1 MISLVIPAA
10 GSGTRM
16 QQELPKA
23 LTRFGN
29 STFLEW
35 QINKFKHI
43 ADEIYVIIA
52 SKDLD
57 KFEEFRRI
65 HDLNFKIVL
74 QKEGKGSYFAIQA
87 VIELISSDLT
97 LICWADQIGLSKSLI
112 LETVNKIRISKSEG
126 LIPLIFIAKPYV
138 RANLDDESN
147 LLGWEYRREGAEPDN
162 GYSDLGFFA
171 FKTDSLKLSMRTITD
186 YSKFESALTHEFN
199 FLDFLPHFA
208 STHNLGFLHTTDLIN
223 SKAVNTKD
231 ELEGAKFSV
240 TPKVFEITY
249 SIIIPSFNEG
259 PRLLKLL
266 TQLNSLSSSQLGSYS
281 FAFEIIV
288 VDDGSTD
295 DTGDILKQFSFKNVY
310 QPNSGKG
317 SAVKLGKSI
326 AKGDYIIVLD
336 ADGEYLVSDLIPLMS
351 FSELHP
357 TSVVY
362 GSRYIKKNSKKVTF
376 LPLKGQS
383 VLNLYFNHFLTFI
396 ILTRFKVLI
405 TDSLTGYKIYHK
417 TIYDSVNP
425 VTKGFETDHE
435 LSKKIIELGVKI
447 IEFPISYL
455 PRSKKEGKKISFRDA
470 LKAVKLW
477 LT

>member
-1 MISLVIPAA
+1 
-10 GSGTRM
+10 
-16 QQELPKA
+16 
-23 LTRFGN
+23 
-29 STFLEW
+29 
-35 QINKFKHI
+35 
-43 ADEIYVIIA
+43 
-52 SKDLD
+52 
-57 KFEEFRRI
+57 
-65 HDLNFKIVL
+65 
-74 QKEGKGSYFAIQA
+74 
-87 VIELISSDLT
+87 
-97 LICWADQIGLSKSLI
+97 
-112 LETVNKIRISKSEG
+112 
-126 LIPLIFIAKPYV
+126 
-138 RANLDDESN
+138 
-147 LLGWEYRREGAEPDN
+147 
-162 GYSDLGFFA
+162 
-171 FKTDSLKLSMRTITD
+171 
-186 YSKFESALTHEFN
+186 
-199 FLDFLPHFA
+199 
-208 STHNLGFLHTTDLIN
+208 
-223 SKAVNTKD
+223 
-231 ELEGAKFSV
+231 
-240 TPKVFEITY
+240 
-249 SIIIPSFNEG
+249 
-259 PRLLKLL
+259 L
-266 TQLNSLSSSQLGSYS
+266 TQLNSLSSSEVGSYH
-281 FAFEIIV
+281 FAFEIII

-295 DTGDILKQFSFKNVY
+295 NTREILKQFSFKNIY

-351 FSELHP
+351 FSELNP

-417 TIYDSVNP
+417 TIYDAVSP

-435 LSKKIIELGVKI
+435 LSKKIIELGIQI

-470 LKAVKLW
+470 LKALKLW

>member
-10 GSGTRM
+10 GTGTRM

-29 STFLEW
+29 STFLQW

-57 KFEEFRRI
+57 KFEEYRRVN
-65 HDLNFKIVL
+65 DLNFKIVL

-87 VIELISSDLT
+87 VIELISSDLI
-97 LICWADQIGLSKSLI
+97 LICWVDQIGLSKSLI
-112 LETVNKIRISKSEG
+112 LETVNKIKISKSEG
-126 LIPLIFIAKPYV
+126 LIPLIYLAKPYV

-147 LLGWEYRREGAEPDN
+147 LLGWEYRREGAEPDY

-171 FKTDSLKLSMRTITD
+171 FKTKSLKLSMGTVTD

-199 FLDFLPHFA
+199 FLDFLPLFG
-208 STHNLGFLHTTDLIN
+208 STHILGLLRTTDLI
-223 SKAVNTKD
+223 SSRAVNTKD

-266 TQLNSLSSSQLGSYS
+266 TQLNSLSSSEVDSYH

-295 DTGDILKQFSFKNVY
+295 DTGEILKQFSFKNIY

-351 FSELHP
+351 FSELNP

-362 GSRYIKKNSKKVTF
+362 GSRYIKKVSKRVTF

-383 VLNLYFNHFLTFI
+383 VLNLYFNHLLTFI
-396 ILTRFKVLI
+396 ILARFKVLI

-417 TIYDSVNP
+417 TIYDAVNP

-435 LSKKIIELGVKI
+435 LSKKIIGLGIEI

-470 LKAVKLW
+470 FKALKIW